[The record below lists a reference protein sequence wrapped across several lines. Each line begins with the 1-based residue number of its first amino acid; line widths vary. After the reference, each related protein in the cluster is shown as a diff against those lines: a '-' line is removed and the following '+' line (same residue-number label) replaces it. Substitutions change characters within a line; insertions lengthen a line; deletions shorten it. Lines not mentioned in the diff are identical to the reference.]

1 MAIALDK
8 GSTTHHQSQD
18 PKPWTIFSIL
28 LISSFIMIEA
38 AAFQAPAIPTIAR
51 HFGISAGVAAL
62 ISMIYY
68 LSLVVC
74 SPIFGRLADRFGRR
88 RILIIGMVLFIFSE
102 LMAAV
107 TPNFAMLLV
116 ARFFQGLSV
125 ACVLP
130 VILSYIG
137 YLFAP
142 EKRGMPLGVMVFS
155 ASLGGTSGA
164 IIGGL
169 LIDSLGWRSI
179 YAISALLAFAGL
191 LLMLWKVPETPRN
204 EQSYRFDSAGAA
216 LLLVS
221 IAGLL
226 ATPTCISRFGFFS
239 LEAIGA
245 FLIGVISFA
254 VLWRLEKRVETP
266 VIDISIMSRTGFL
279 LPGIIYML
287 FLVCYGGTVYAM
299 SFFVSDRPGGS
310 ASEVGL
316 INMFVYGSSMLA
328 GLVSGKLVDKF
339 SEKNIVIGIVAIMA
353 GGLLLYTQIELD
365 TPLWALAGIAVLF
378 GVCQG
383 MKGPAIMKIALAQ
396 IPANKMSAGSGLF
409 SMMRDF
415 GTPAGVGIGLA
426 VYSSSLA
433 SNTREQLMQKA
444 QSAGLDPSL
453 LPALNTAL
461 ISKGQDVSLAL
472 QQGLEKHN
480 LDYVTLVDGARK
492 IGMANTLPEVGAM
505 LFIVVGLAF
514 VLALMLPRQSSR
526 EA

>member
-1 MAIALDK
+1 MAIAHDT
-8 GSTTHHQSQD
+8 GSTTPHECQD
-18 PKPWTIFSIL
+18 PNPWTTFTIL
-28 LISSFIMIEA
+28 LISSFILMEA

-74 SPIFGRLADRFGRR
+74 SPIFGRLADRFGRK
-88 RILIIGMVLFIFSE
+88 RILVVGMVLFIFSE

-107 TPNFAMLLV
+107 TPSFAILLV
-116 ARFFQGLSV
+116 ARFLQGLSV

-142 EKRGMPLGVMVFS
+142 EKRGMPLGVMVFA

-164 IIGGL
+164 LIGGL

-179 YAISALLAFAGL
+179 YAISAALAFVGL
-191 LLMLWKVPETPRN
+191 LLMLWKVPETPRY
-204 EQSYRFDSAGAA
+204 EQNYQFDMAGAA
-216 LLLVS
+216 LLFVS

-226 ATPTCISRFGFFS
+226 ATPTCISRFGLFS
-239 LEAIGA
+239 TETIGA

-254 VLWRLEKRVETP
+254 ILWRVEKRVSTP
-266 VIDISIMSRTGFL
+266 VIDTTIMSKIGFVIRGL
-279 LPGIIYML
+279 IYKL
-287 FLVCYGGTVYAM
+287 FLICYGGTVYAM

-310 ASEVGL
+310 ASQVGL

-328 GLVSGKLVDKF
+328 GLASGKLVDKF
-339 SEKNIVIGIVAIMA
+339 NEKTIVISIVTLMTA
-353 GGLLLYTQIELD
+353 GLVLYTQVELN
-365 TPLWALAGIAVLF
+365 TPLWALGAIAVVF
-378 GVCQG
+378 GACQG
-383 MKGPAIMKIALAQ
+383 MKGPAIMKIALAEL
-396 IPANKMSAGSGLF
+396 PPSKMSAGSGLF

-415 GTPAGVGIGLA
+415 GTPAGVAIGLA
-426 VYSSSLA
+426 IYSSSLA
-433 SNTREQLMQKA
+433 NNTREQLMQKA
-444 QSAGLDPSL
+444 QELGLDASL

-461 ISKGQDVSLAL
+461 ISKGQDISMAL

-480 LDYVTLVDGARK
+480 LDYATLVEGARK
-492 IGMANTLPEVGAM
+492 VGMANTLPEVGTM
-505 LFIVVGLAF
+505 LLIVVALAF
-514 VLALMLPRQSSR
+514 VLALMLPRQSSS